1 MPTSDEKVP
10 LPDNNSDSNA
20 QGAAA
25 AKPAVGKGS
34 GLLTGATTRS
44 LAVRIVLAVVVVLVG
59 LVPISRKN
67 VVKTKRVNP
76 RHVQVDIGSVVKKA
90 SPLISAPADKGPM
103 NTASPGG
110 NDVTPQTIEMTRNPA
125 VEAARKAQDAQS
137 ANQAQTHP
145 AAKGSPYHALPAGG
159 NPAPGAQQAKPLD
172 LIHPFQKSAGNGNGN
187 GNWQP
192 TPYAGQT
199 PPSALSPATQ
209 EEKRAYSDQVTK
221 QSVTFTLASQATAG
235 GQPSGN
241 DLPIANL
248 GLEPGYHIGA
258 RTETSASSA
267 EIGVPVVAAIQYNYM
282 RDGKVLIPAGSR
294 AIGAM
299 NQVNASGYAGLSF
312 SSLQFPDGTT
322 VPIAAVALDK
332 NMMPIK
338 GIVTGKNLAKQFLV
352 ATMAGLGEATAM
364 VAGGS
369 NMSGA
374 YSESDMVKQQAA
386 LNIGNAA
393 DSQVQMLNNGQHIVA
408 TIPAG
413 TEINVVFVKPT
424 QASKTPSR

>member
-1 MPTSDEKVP
+1 MPTLEEKVLQP
-10 LPDNNSDSNA
+10 ESKS
-20 QGAAA
+20 AA

-34 GLLTGATTRS
+34 GLLTKATTQS
-44 LAVRIVLAVVVVLVG
+44 LVVRIAGGVVAVLFALVL
-59 LVPISRKN
+59 ISHKN
-67 VVKTKRVNP
+67 VAKKQAANS
-76 RHVQVDIGSVVKKA
+76 RHRQVDIGSAVKKA
-90 SPLISAPADKGPM
+90 GPTIAAPADKRAADTTPL
-103 NTASPGG
+103 GG
-110 NDVTPQTIEMTRNPA
+110 NDVTPQAIEMTRNPA
-125 VEAARKAQDAQS
+125 VEAARKASEAQS
-137 ANQAQTHP
+137 ANQAQTNP
-145 AAKGSPYHALPAGG
+145 AAKSSPYHTPQSGG
-159 NPAPGAQQAKPLD
+159 NPAPGTQQAKPLN
-172 LIHPFQKSAGNGNGN
+172 LIHPFQGPGDRN

-192 TPYAGQT
+192 PPYAGQT
-199 PPSALSPATQ
+199 PPTALAAPMSQ
-209 EEKRAYSDQVTK
+209 EDKRAYSDQVRK
-221 QSVTFTLASQATAG
+221 QSVTFTLTDRSSTAG
-235 GQPSGN
+235 TPSTEN
-241 DLPIANL
+241 EFPIANL
-248 GLEPGYHIGA
+248 GLEPGYRIGA

-386 LNIGNAA
+386 MNIGNAA
-393 DSQVQMLNNGQHIVA
+393 DSQVQMLNNGQHIVV

-413 TEINVVFVKPT
+413 TEINVVFVKPA
-424 QASKTPSR
+424 QGKKTVSH